1 MNAWAVDYLTK
12 TQMRT
17 CTVGVP
23 FNLNPIVDIGYKQV
37 NLWEMTG
44 MLRLYYN
51 DSYSPSNFIYT
62 TTVYTTAH
70 NRTGEYYTIT
80 PQKIGDATF
89 HVKVLLGVNVTVF
102 QPSNS
107 GYDIEYTLHIV
118 DVTNISIPETL
129 SLTIGETYTF
139 TPVITDRNAQTT
151 LTWSSDNKA
160 VATVDENGTVTAVG
174 QGTAVITCRA
184 DNGVEA
190 KCTINV
196 KSVPTESIALDVAEK
211 EMAVGSRLQLNAIL
225 NPTEG
230 ASRNLLWESSDET
243 VATVSTKG
251 LVTAVGTGTCSITAT
266 TTDGTDL
273 SASCEITVINNYIYA
288 AQKNA
293 AAGSKTSW
301 PIYMKNEAD
310 ITAVQFDLTLPEG
323 VTIANND
330 KGGLSV
336 KKAARSEYHSLNA
349 SKLAGNTY
357 RILLYSDTKELIED
371 NDGKLM
377 DITLDVASGVAPGDY
392 DIAITNVVL
401 SDPDQLRF
409 RPSDM
414 NVTLSI
420 LDALLGDVNVDGE
433 VDVADIV
440 ALATHILNRDK
451 ATDYPRAD
459 ANGDGSL
466 DVADIVNVAGIILNG
481 AHVKGLTDGLID
493 PQ

>member
-1 MNAWAVDYLTK
+1 
-12 TQMRT
+12 
-17 CTVGVP
+17 
-23 FNLNPIVDIGYKQV
+23 
-37 NLWEMTG
+37 MTG

-62 TTVYTTAH
+62 TTGYT
-70 NRTGEYYTIT
+70 NEFGYKGEYYTIT
-80 PQKIGDATF
+80 PQNVGDATF
-89 HVKVLLGVNVTVF
+89 HIKVTFGTLNKDANGKTQLAVGL
-102 QPSNS
+102 SYYLHY
-107 GYDIEYTLHIV
+107 YDIEYTLHIV
-118 DVTNISIPETL
+118 DVTSISIPESL

-139 TPVITDRNAQTT
+139 APVITDRNAQTT

-184 DNGVEA
+184 HNGVEA

-196 KSVPTESIALDVAEK
+196 KSVPTESIALDVAER

-301 PIYMKNEAD
+301 PIYMKNEAG

-349 SKLAGNTY
+349 SKLAGSTY

-409 RPSDM
+409 RPSDT

-420 LDALLGDVNVDGE
+420 LDALPGDVNVDGE